1 MYICCQFIRFIDMT
15 GGVTATAKMRFAR
28 LKNGIH
34 PPFLFKS
41 GPQL

>member
-15 GGVTATAKMRFAR
+15 GGVTAKMRFAR

-41 GPQL
+41 EPQL